1 MSNTYFQFKE
11 FVIHQ
16 ENCGMKVCT
25 DSCVFGAWAANRAK
39 SKNRILDIGAG
50 TGLLMLM
57 LAQKTLARIDGIE
70 IEPRCYEQLTSNLA
84 SSPWAA
90 RLQAFEGDVRQ
101 FDFTEKYDF
110 IISNPPFFSS
120 DLLSKANSNRI
131 ARHSIELTLNDL
143 FSAVTGLMTADGNFA
158 LLLPFH
164 RLEEA
169 SEISKKT
176 GLKILQQVRVFPT
189 ERHKPFRVLFL
200 FGNQLTHEPE
210 NADFVIK
217 KDGHYTAEFIGL
229 LKSYYLSL

>member
-1 MSNTYFQFKE
+1 
-11 FVIHQ
+11 
-16 ENCGMKVCT
+16 MKVCT
-25 DSCVFGAWAANRAK
+25 DSCVFGAWAANLAK
-39 SKNRILDIGAG
+39 SKNRIIDIGAG

-70 IEPRCYEQLTSNLA
+70 IEPRCYQQLRSNLA
-84 SSPWAA
+84 SSSWAA
-90 RLQAFEGDVRQ
+90 RLKAFEGDVRE

-131 ARHSIELTLNDL
+131 ARHSIELTLTDL
-143 FSAVTGLMTADGNFA
+143 FTVVTRLMTADGNFA

-164 RLEEA
+164 RLDEA
-169 SEISKKT
+169 SELSKKT

-189 ERHKPFRVLFL
+189 QKHNPFRVLFL
-200 FGNQLTHEPE
+200 FGNESNHEPE

-217 KDGHYTAEFIGL
+217 KDGQYTPEFIGL
-229 LKSYYLSL
+229 LNSYYLGL